1 MKSKKGAKKVVK
13 KTKKEKSRGVSKKH
27 VKAIPQKKEPEISD
41 KDNRL
46 ELLRSISMIVAGKNT
61 APIADIL
68 IDKENVNEFLIAKKL
83 DLTINQ
89 IRNVLYKLSDDGL
102 VSFVRKKDK
111 KKGWYTY
118 FWTFDVEKAFLLL
131 KKYVLRDI
139 ESLEHELGSRK
150 SKRYYKSP
158 GINIEYSEERALEL
172 DFVCPETGE
181 IMELKDNSQEVKE
194 LNSSLDKLKRKLV
207 DIDNELVLILELKSK
222 KAERKRK
229 RDEKEKIA
237 KRAAKRKET
246 QDKKKKL
253 MKGMSKKKDKKKL
266 KKKDKKKPK
275 KKSVKKKLKK
285 KIAKKKIVKV
295 KKKVKK
301 KLKKKKR

>member
-1 MKSKKGAKKVVK
+1 MKSKKIVKKTAKKFKKVVK
-13 KTKKEKSRGVSKKH
+13 KVKKEKSRGVSKKRPE
-27 VKAIPQKKEPEISD
+27 AISQKNEQEVVD

-131 KKYVLRDI
+131 RKYVLRDI
-139 ESLEHELGSRK
+139 ESLEHDLGSRK

-181 IMELKDNSQEVKE
+181 IMELKDNSQEIKE

-207 DIDNELVLILELKSK
+207 DIDSELVLILELKSK
-222 KAERKRK
+222 KVERKRK
-229 RDEKEKIA
+229 KDEKEKIA
-237 KRAAKRKET
+237 KRIAKRKAT
-246 QDKKKKL
+246 QAKNKKL
-253 MKGMSKKKDKKKL
+253 AEKDKKK
-266 KKKDKKKPK
+266 
-275 KKSVKKKLKK
+275 S
-285 KIAKKKIVKV
+285 

-301 KLKKKKR
+301 KIVRAKKSKKKFKKKIKKKVFKKVKKVKKKKKR